1 LDFGLLAAVT
11 ADSLSYINLIDCMFK
26 APEQNSVPRTVRPAT
41 SPPSSDRY
49 DVINDCIPSSGPPP
63 LRRIVSSLV
72 AKTHPWYPTP
82 KSTDPSVAM
91 IRSTGS
97 SRSNG
102 GGVGSAGMSP
112 VSCWMFLG
120 RARNESPM
128 PEV

>member
-1 LDFGLLAAVT
+1 
-11 ADSLSYINLIDCMFK
+11 MFM
-26 APEQNSVPRTVRPAT
+26 APERNSVPRTARPAT

-63 LRRIVSSLV
+63 RRRIVSSLV
-72 AKTHPWYPTP
+72 AKTQPCYPTP

-91 IRSTGS
+91 IRSTGLL
-97 SRSNG
+97 RSNG

-112 VSCWMFLG
+112 VSRWMCLG
-120 RARNESPM
+120 RARKESPM

>member
-1 LDFGLLAAVT
+1 
-11 ADSLSYINLIDCMFK
+11 MFM
-26 APEQNSVPRTVRPAT
+26 APERNSVPRNARPAT

-72 AKTHPWYPTP
+72 AKTQPWYPTP

-91 IRSTGS
+91 IRSTGL

-102 GGVGSAGMSP
+102 VGVGSAVMLP
-112 VSCWMFLG
+112 VSRWMYLG
-120 RARNESPM
+120 RARNQIPM

>member
-11 ADSLSYINLIDCMFK
+11 ADSLSHIILIERMFM
-26 APEQNSVPRTVRPAT
+26 APERDSVPRTARLAT

-49 DVINDCIPSSGPPP
+49 DVINYCIPSSGPPP

-72 AKTHPWYPTP
+72 AKTQPWYPTP
-82 KSTDPSVAM
+82 KSTEPSVAM

-97 SRSNG
+97 SKSNG

-112 VSCWMFLG
+112 VSRWMRLG
-120 RARNESPM
+120 RARNERPM